1 MMTSLESVCQLKSSL
16 SPVQIQILV
25 NSERVLQF
33 VSDISHREVCVYV
46 PGRKKGYGACR
57 TTASFFA
64 ASAACRY

>member
-1 MMTSLESVCQLKSSL
+1 MMMTSLESVCQLKSSL

-46 PGRKKGYGACR
+46 PGRKKGIWCLSHDGFLFR
-57 TTASFFA
+57 GIGSL
-64 ASAACRY
+64 